1 MKILLKSKDLE
12 IDKQNNDGL
21 TTLFWGFKRI
31 LNFYLIKLNDCL
43 LHKHLVSVMKKLFNY
58 CWKKMQMLT

>member
-31 LNFYLIKLNDCL
+31 LNFYLIKLNNINF
-43 LHKHLVSVMKKLFNY
+43 LFN
-58 CWKKMQMLT
+58 